1 MTRIVKNVVEIQNE
15 FPGYHTLIVYVNAGG
30 LDFIE
35 CYVGVN
41 IDSNFW
47 SKYDSITFRDKRF
60 QLIEK
65 LGFEL
70 YGSRKEFERGKNI
83 SELMPLDGAWLSFA
97 RKGTCYDFLNN
108 ELFYYGAGFN
118 IDSMHKNKNEVNSRD
133 AAEIQITRILKVL
146 VNENNNI
153 GKPAEADESD
163 IWEFLEK
170 SDYFNK
176 TIYSWISFNYAIG
189 SIKICRE
196 LTKLSLY
203 DFSQKLNQKIWQL
216 HGTGIFI
223 RADGKIY
230 EDIKYD
236 KDFPKNHF
244 WSLEDAITARVAKE
258 KLHPSDIE
266 KLEALLGDFL
276 NKRYWRNIVDKAKEQ
291 KLNRNERANL
301 KALLLLLKNGLLDET
316 YAGTKIE
323 TDVNGGSYG
332 RC

>member
-1 MTRIVKNVVEIQNE
+1 MIRVVKDVVEVQNE

-30 LDFIE
+30 IDFIE

-41 IDSNFW
+41 KDSNFW
-47 SKYDSITFRDKRF
+47 SKYDNITVRDKRV
-60 QLIEK
+60 QLITK

-70 YGSRKEFERGKNI
+70 CGSRKEFDRCEKI
-83 SELMPLDGAWLSFA
+83 SELMPLDGAWLSFS
-97 RKGTCYDFLNN
+97 RKGTCYDFLKDDY
-108 ELFYYGAGFN
+108 FYYGAGFS
-118 IDSMHKNKNEVNSRD
+118 IDPMYKNMNEVNCRY

-146 VNENNNI
+146 VNENDNI
-153 GKPAEADESD
+153 GKQAEAVEDD
-163 IWEFLEK
+163 IWKFIEN
-170 SDYFNK
+170 SDYYNK
-176 TIYSWISFNYAIG
+176 TIYSWVSFNYAIG
-189 SIKICRE
+189 SIKICKE

-203 DFSQKLNQKIWQL
+203 DYSQKLNQKIWQI

-230 EDIKYD
+230 EDIAYNY
-236 KDFPKNHF
+236 DFPKNHY

-266 KLEALLGDFL
+266 KLETLLGDFL

-323 TDVNGGSYG
+323 TDVNGRSYG